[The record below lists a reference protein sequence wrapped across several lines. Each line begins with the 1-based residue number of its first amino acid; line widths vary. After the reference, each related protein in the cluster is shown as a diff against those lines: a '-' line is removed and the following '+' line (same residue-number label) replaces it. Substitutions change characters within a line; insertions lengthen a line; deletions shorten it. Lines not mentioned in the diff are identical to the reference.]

1 DEEYPFTVKSEL
13 IEMTSGNIDYSFS
26 NLFHNNQIY
35 TCIISEAISISM
47 NLYFGD
53 RIRIV
58 IHRGDELE
66 VYPFLIVGAAK
77 SIPGFGREFG
87 ASQMQASRGGVL
99 ISQEIY
105 IEIMDIP
112 PIPYLDRIF
121 IKLREDKLSQAHYIE
136 ELIDELYQIDYNYD
150 ITNLIRRIA
159 QQQSA
164 FFVLDILFT
173 LIALTTVFICIFGLL
188 SSSYSTIIERKKE
201 IGIVRTLGLKGR
213 EINRMFIL
221 ESLIIMISSGTIGIV
236 VGWLTSW
243 LVTSQLMGTLVGM
256 PTVLYVP
263 WTNIILIYTLSVI
276 MIFLGMKILLRKARK
291 QKIVEIYRETL

>member
-1 DEEYPFTVKSEL
+1 
-13 IEMTSGNIDYSFS
+13 
-26 NLFHNNQIY
+26 
-35 TCIISEAISISM
+35 
-47 NLYFGD
+47 
-53 RIRIV
+53 
-58 IHRGDELE
+58 
-66 VYPFLIVGAAK
+66 
-77 SIPGFGREFG
+77 
-87 ASQMQASRGGVL
+87 MQASRGGVL
-99 ISQEIY
+99 ISQEAY

-112 PIPYLDRIF
+112 PIPYLDKIF
-121 IKLREDKLSQAHYIE
+121 IKLREDKLSESHYIE
-136 ELIDELYQIDYNYD
+136 EFIDELYQIDYDYD
-150 ITNLIRRIA
+150 ITNLVRRIA

-263 WTNIILIYTLSVI
+263 WFNIILIYTLSVV